1 VQLGER
7 RVRGKE
13 QRGGG
18 GYWDGVIIVFFCVI
32 RALRC

>member
-1 VQLGER
+1 VQLGKR

-13 QRGGG
+13 RGGG
-18 GYWDGVIIVFFCVI
+18 GYWDGVIVVFCVI